1 MVDIKGLGG
10 IKAAD
15 KAKAKARTGATGG
28 ASFADMLEEAQ
39 SVNATE
45 ASSALASSDVAAG
58 FLPIEDD
65 LPQNPRQQA
74 QELMKTLK
82 ALAEDAFSGSPTNT
96 VDRLEQLANSVDE
109 SSLTTQQKDA
119 LDEART
125 RAAVEAAKLKS

>member
-15 KAKAKARTGATGG
+15 KTKAKARAGAAGG
-28 ASFADMLEEAQ
+28 VSFADLLDEAQ
-39 SVNATE
+39 AVSGAEAT
-45 ASSALASSDVAAG
+45 SPTASSDLAAG
-58 FLPIEDD
+58 YLPIEDD

-74 QELMKTLK
+74 QELLKTLQ
-82 ALAEDAFSGSPTNT
+82 ALAEDALSGSPTHT
-96 VDRLEQLANSVDE
+96 VNRLEQLANSVDE
-109 SSLTTQQKDA
+109 STLTVQQKDA

>member
-1 MVDIKGLGG
+1 MVEIKGLGG

-15 KAKAKARTGATGG
+15 KSKSKARTGAVGG

-39 SVNATE
+39 SVESAAATTPV
-45 ASSALASSDVAAG
+45 SSSDLAAG
-58 FLPIEDD
+58 YLPIEED

-82 ALAEDAFSGSPTNT
+82 ALAEDAFSGSPTHT
-96 VDRLEQLANSVDE
+96 VNRLEQLANGVDE
-109 SSLTTQQKDA
+109 SSLTPQQKDA

>member
-10 IKAAD
+10 VRAAD
-15 KAKAKARTGATGG
+15 KAKAKARTGATGST
-28 ASFADMLEEAQ
+28 SFADMLEEAQ
-39 SVNATE
+39 MVSGAEAATPT
-45 ASSALASSDVAAG
+45 SSSDLAAG
-58 FLPIEDD
+58 YVPIEED

-82 ALAEDAFSGSPTNT
+82 ALAEDAFAASPTNT
-96 VDRLEQLANSVDE
+96 VNRLEQLANGVDE
-109 SSLTTQQKDA
+109 SSLTQQQKDA

>member
-15 KAKAKARTGATGG
+15 RAKAKARTGAAGSV
-28 ASFADMLEEAQ
+28 SFADMLEEAQ
-39 SVNATE
+39 AVESAAASTAT
-45 ASSALASSDVAAG
+45 SSSDLASGYV
-58 FLPIEDD
+58 PIEED

-82 ALAEDAFSGSPTNT
+82 ALAEDAFAGSPTNT
-96 VDRLEQLANSVDE
+96 VNRLEQLVNNVDE
-109 SSLTTQQKDA
+109 SSLTQQQKDA

>member
-15 KAKAKARTGATGG
+15 RAKAKARTGATGG

-39 SVNATE
+39 SVE
-45 ASSALASSDVAAG
+45 ASAASVPTSSSDLAAG
-58 FLPIEDD
+58 FLPIEED

-74 QELMKTLK
+74 QELLKTLK

-96 VDRLEQLANSVDE
+96 VNRLEQLASSVDE
-109 SSLTTQQKDA
+109 SSLTAQQKDA

>member
-15 KAKAKARTGATGG
+15 RAKAKTRTGAAGG
-28 ASFADMLEEAQ
+28 VSFADMLEDAQ
-39 SVNATE
+39 EVAAAE
-45 ASSALASSDVAAG
+45 ASTPASSLDLPAG
-58 FLPIEDD
+58 FVPIEDD
-65 LPQNPRQQA
+65 IPQNPRQQA
-74 QELMKTLK
+74 QELLKTLK
-82 ALAEDAFSGSPTNT
+82 TLAEDAFSGSPTNT